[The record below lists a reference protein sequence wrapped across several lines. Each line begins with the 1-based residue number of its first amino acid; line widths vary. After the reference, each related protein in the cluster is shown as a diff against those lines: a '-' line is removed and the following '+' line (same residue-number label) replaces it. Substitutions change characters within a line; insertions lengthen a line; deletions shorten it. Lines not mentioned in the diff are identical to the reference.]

1 MSARRRG
8 ERGDLLDCW
17 TKPDRRGDSAYEKSS
32 EVTPL
37 HCTAA
42 SNSRPPLP
50 LSLVAGHTLTEDVL
64 LVLSLSACQTT
75 VKRSD
80 SIAERAIAAWNSHDP
95 DKTVT
100 AYTDDVVYEDVP
112 HRIISHGR
120 AELREF
126 VAGCFASDGDVKVE
140 LVNSWVHDG
149 HGVMEWVWRG
159 VDIEQFKTGKPF
171 TIRGLSIFEVRDG
184 KIWRNRDYYDVA
196 TQMRDV
202 GALPK

>member
-1 MSARRRG
+1 MLPATFLKESDMTKTFSVYAA
-8 ERGDLLDCW
+8 LL
-17 TKPDRRGDSAYEKSS
+17 
-32 EVTPL
+32 
-37 HCTAA
+37 
-42 SNSRPPLP
+42 
-50 LSLVAGHTLTEDVL
+50 L

-184 KIWRNRDYYDVA
+184 KISRDRDYYDVA

>member
-1 MSARRRG
+1 MTKTFSVYAA
-8 ERGDLLDCW
+8 LL
-17 TKPDRRGDSAYEKSS
+17 
-32 EVTPL
+32 
-37 HCTAA
+37 
-42 SNSRPPLP
+42 
-50 LSLVAGHTLTEDVL
+50 L
-64 LVLSLSACQTT
+64 LVLSLSACRTT

-80 SIAERAIAAWNSHDP
+80 SIVERAIAAWNSHDP

-171 TIRGLSIFEVRDG
+171 AIRGLSIFEVRDG
-184 KIWRNRDYYDVA
+184 KISRDRDYYDVA

>member
-1 MSARRRG
+1 MLGVFTCASSNFLTRIRMTKTFSVYAA
-8 ERGDLLDCW
+8 LL
-17 TKPDRRGDSAYEKSS
+17 
-32 EVTPL
+32 
-37 HCTAA
+37 
-42 SNSRPPLP
+42 
-50 LSLVAGHTLTEDVL
+50 L

-126 VAGCFASDGDVKVE
+126 VAGCFASDGDVRVE
-140 LVNSWVHDG
+140 LVNRWVHDG

-171 TIRGLSIFEVRDG
+171 TIRGLSIF
-184 KIWRNRDYYDVA
+184 
-196 TQMRDV
+196 
-202 GALPK
+202 